1 MVPPRPSEPQPA
13 GNRYPR
19 RVAFRGWPDEAL
31 EFFEG
36 LEADNSRAYWTA
48 NKQVYERRV
57 REPMVELLGELEPEF
72 GPGRIHRPYRDIRF
86 SADKSP
92 YKTSISAALDR
103 GGYVSFSANG
113 LFVGSGMWM
122 MTPEQLAAYRRA
134 VADERAGEAL
144 HRLVVDLRRRRI
156 DVGGH
161 DTLKSA
167 PKGYPKDHPRIEL
180 LRNKGLVAWKSWPAG
195 AWLGSASAKRRI
207 VEFLRITQ
215 PLNVWLDRY
224 VGSAAA

>member
-1 MVPPRPSEPQPA
+1 M
-13 GNRYPR
+13 
-19 RVAFRGWPDEAL
+19 

-36 LEADNSRAYWTA
+36 IEADNTRAFWTA
-48 NKQVYERRV
+48 HKQVYEQHV
-57 REPMVELLGELEPEF
+57 RAPMAELLDELEPEF
-72 GPGRIHRPYRDIRF
+72 GPGRIHRPNRDIRF

-92 YKTSISAALDR
+92 YKTSISATLDR
-103 GGYVSFSANG
+103 GGHVAFSAKG

-122 MTPEQLAAYRRA
+122 MTPEQLTAYRRA
-134 VADERAGEAL
+134 VADDSAGETL
-144 HRLVVDLRRRRI
+144 HELVADLRRRRI

-195 AWLGSASAKRRI
+195 AWLGRASAKGRI
-207 VEFLRITQ
+207 VEFLRVTQ

-224 VGSAAA
+224 VGSKAA

>member
-1 MVPPRPSEPQPA
+1 V
-13 GNRYPR
+13 
-19 RVAFRGWPDEAL
+19 

-36 LEADNSRAYWTA
+36 IEVDNTRAFWTA
-48 NKQVYERRV
+48 HKQVYEQHV
-57 REPMVELLGELEPEF
+57 RAPMAELLDELEPEF
-72 GPGRIHRPYRDIRF
+72 GPGRIHRPNRDIRF

-92 YKTSISAALDR
+92 YKTSISATLDR
-103 GGYVSFSANG
+103 GGHVAFSARG

-122 MTPEQLAAYRRA
+122 MTPEQLTAYRRA
-134 VADERAGEAL
+134 VADDSAGEAL
-144 HRLVVDLRRRRI
+144 HGLVADLRRRRI

-195 AWLGSASAKRRI
+195 AWLGRASAKGRI
-207 VEFLRITQ
+207 VEFLRVTQ

-224 VGSAAA
+224 VGSKAA